1 MRGKIRKQCWVLK
14 HKMLLLICISCYKQL
29 LNTGK
34 QVKYLIIPTTL
45 NKTYVSLIIL
55 GALTPFVTEYVV
67 QYLFSN
73 LLSKSSLE
81 IIQFLTI
88 QLANYIISK
97 TCTVLT
103 PQESLETDQGSFH
116 SVNYGSY
123 FIVN

>member
-1 MRGKIRKQCWVLK
+1 M
-14 HKMLLLICISCYKQL
+14 
-29 LNTGK
+29 
-34 QVKYLIIPTTL
+34 
-45 NKTYVSLIIL
+45 IIL

-103 PQESLETDQGSFH
+103 PQESLETNQGSFH
-116 SVNYGSY
+116 NVKYDHTNATEA
-123 FIVN
+123 